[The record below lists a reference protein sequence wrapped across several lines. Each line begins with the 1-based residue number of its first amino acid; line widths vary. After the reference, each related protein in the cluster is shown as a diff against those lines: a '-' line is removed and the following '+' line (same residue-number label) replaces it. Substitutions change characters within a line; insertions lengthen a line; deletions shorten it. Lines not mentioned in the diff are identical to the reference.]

1 MAERTERRVEDS
13 RMSALVLDVS
23 DLKQQMAR
31 NTEIT
36 EQVRDILTSFRV
48 IAAAAK
54 WVTAIVA
61 ACVALWHGGDSVKQW
76 MK

>member
-1 MAERTERRVEDS
+1 MVEKTERRAEDL
-13 RMSALVLDVS
+13 RIGALVSDVS
-23 DLKQQMAR
+23 ELRAQMVR

-48 IAAAAK
+48 IADAAK

-61 ACVALWHGGDSVKQW
+61 ACVALWHGGDSIKHW
-76 MK
+76 MR